1 MFLSR
6 PFFRPW
12 GTKPLREETHEEA
25 RIAGIAARSRILS
38 RRYRN
43 YRGSFSAF
51 AQNATKKDYLSD
63 TEADKIRDAETPALR
78 IKLFVSFAA
87 DRVKKLQY
95 EFAHPGELHRDDR
108 INTLINAYAGC
119 IDDGSDLIQLGVE
132 KQQDIRDAIKEMQS
146 RAPEFLAYL
155 KELAAKGQAVAA
167 YKENLDDAIDAT
179 NEAINDAADAIKEN
193 APPPERRRKQ

>member
-1 MFLSR
+1 MNAHMR
-6 PFFRPW
+6 PL
-12 GTKPLREETHEEA
+12 PLA
-25 RIAGIAARSRILS
+25 LVSLLCAAAFTVAVSP
-38 RRYRN
+38 
-43 YRGSFSAF
+43 AF
-51 AQNATKKDYLSD
+51 AQKKDYLSE
-63 TEADKIRDAETPALR
+63 TEANKIRDAETSSER

-87 DRVKKLQY
+87 DRIKKLQY
-95 EFAHPGELHRDDR
+95 EFAHPGELHRDER

-155 KELAAKGQAVAA
+155 KELSAKGQAVAP

-179 NEAINDAADAIKEN
+179 NDAIRDAAEAIKEN
-193 APPPERRRKQ
+193 APPPVRRRPQ